1 MTKEEFIALPIAE
14 QNQLAAKYGLSRG
27 GLNNQII
34 GEQELTKIPDVK
46 PEPKK
51 KSQKLGAVKVSKLS
65 DSKRVAKKLVTK
77 RRR

>member
-51 KSQKLGAVKVSKLS
+51 KSRKLGIKKIPKLGNA
-65 DSKRVAKKLVTK
+65 KRVAKKPVTK